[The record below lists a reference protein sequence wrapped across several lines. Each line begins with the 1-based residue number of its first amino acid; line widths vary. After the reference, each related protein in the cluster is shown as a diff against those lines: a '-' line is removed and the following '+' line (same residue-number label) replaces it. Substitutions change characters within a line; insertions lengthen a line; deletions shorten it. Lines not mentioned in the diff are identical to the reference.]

1 MNVER
6 ILYWIYLVAQVILD
20 VLGADEEPG
29 EGEESLDLPPGMK
42 PERIQVFLRICARAI
57 LAAFAEVGWTPGG
70 EELAPE
76 MKPERIQ
83 FWLRL
88 IARFVLEVIAGV
100 NGETGKSG
108 GNDW

>member
-42 PERIQVFLRICARAI
+42 PERIQFWLRVFARAVI
-57 LAAFAEVGWTPGG
+57 AAFDEVRWPEEG
-70 EELAPE
+70 EEIAPE

-108 GNDW
+108 DDDW